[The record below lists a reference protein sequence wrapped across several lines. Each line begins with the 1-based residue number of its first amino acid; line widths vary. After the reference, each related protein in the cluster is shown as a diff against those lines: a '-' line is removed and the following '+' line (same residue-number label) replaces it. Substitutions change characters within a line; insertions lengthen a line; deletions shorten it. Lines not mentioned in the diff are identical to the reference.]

1 MIQLSKALLVIDVQ
15 NEYFTGKLPIFNRDA
30 SLKNI
35 LKAIEYANTNGI
47 KVILIKHIIP
57 SPEAPVFA
65 VHSYGAEIKQE
76 VAEQPHNLIIEKHL
90 PGSFT
95 GTPLEEWL
103 RSNQIDT
110 LTICGYMTHMCCDT
124 TSRQAVHLGFKVE
137 FLSDATGTL
146 DLSNKAG
153 TIDANTLHETILIVQ
168 ASRFADVL
176 TTEAWCQL

>member
-1 MIQLSKALLVIDVQ
+1 MSKALLVIDVQ

-35 LKAIEYANTNGI
+35 LRAIEYANATGI

-57 SPEAPVFA
+57 NPEATVFA

-76 VAEQPHNLIIEKHL
+76 ITEQPHNLIIEKHL

-110 LTICGYMTHMCCDT
+110 LTICGYMTHLCCDT

-153 TIDANTLHETILIVQ
+153 SVDAKTLHETVLVVQ
-168 ASRFADVL
+168 AARFADVL
-176 TTEAWCQL
+176 TTAAWCQP